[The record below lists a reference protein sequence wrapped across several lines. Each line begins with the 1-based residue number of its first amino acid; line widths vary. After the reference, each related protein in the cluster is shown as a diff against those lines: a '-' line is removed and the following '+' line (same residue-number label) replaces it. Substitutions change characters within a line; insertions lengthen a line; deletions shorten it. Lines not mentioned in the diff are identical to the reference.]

1 MKYIEGVHIVT
12 RRHLK
17 QAMAQYPDAANDIRA
32 WANVVEAVRWHH
44 LAEVRAYFPSAD
56 SVDGYV
62 VFNVRHNR
70 YRLITVIHFA
80 KTTGKQQT
88 EGHVYIR
95 SLLTHGEYDDRS
107 KWDRRFGRR

>member
-1 MKYIEGVHIVT
+1 VKYLEEVHIVT
-12 RRHLK
+12 RRHLR
-17 QAMAQYPDAANDIRA
+17 AATAQYPDAANDIRA

-44 LAEVRAYFPSAD
+44 LAEVRAYFPSVD
-56 SVDGYV
+56 FVDGYV
-62 VFNVRHNR
+62 VFNIRHNR

-80 KTTGKQQT
+80 KTTEKQQT

-95 SLLTHGEYDDRS
+95 SFLPHGEYNDRS